1 MGSILQTAER
11 SSNLDPS
18 ENVIF
23 QRHLIAYKHCAN
35 LVNGTILE
43 IGCGEGYGISELSSN
58 ADRYIAIDK
67 FETQIPKS
75 LSNNVEFL
83 KMSVPP
89 LTKIPDNS
97 VDFVVSFQVIE
108 HIYDDEQFVSEA
120 YRVLKK
126 GGKFILTTP
135 NIYMTLS
142 RNPWH
147 IREYTPTQMR
157 EILQTSFSDVNV
169 NGVFGN
175 DLVMKYYNKNKE
187 SVQKYRRWDLFR
199 LEKNLPRWM
208 LQIPYDILNR
218 FNRYK
223 LQDKN
228 SKLVKQI
235 KYTDYNIK
243 DVSDSCLDFF
253 CVATK

>member
-1 MGSILQTAER
+1 MGGILQTAER
-11 SSNLDPS
+11 SSHLDPS

-23 QRHLIAYKHCAN
+23 QRHLKAYKHCAN
-35 LVNGTILE
+35 LVNGTVLE
-43 IGCGEGYGISELSSN
+43 LGCGEGYGISELSSHT
-58 ADRYIAIDK
+58 DRYIAIDK

-75 LSNNVEFL
+75 TLNNVEFL
-83 KMSVPP
+83 KMNVPP
-89 LTKIPDNS
+89 LTGIADNS

-120 YRVLKK
+120 YRVLRK

-147 IREYTPTQMR
+147 IREYTPMQMR
-157 EILQTSFSDVNV
+157 EILQTSFFDVEV
-169 NGVFGN
+169 NGIFGN
-175 DLVMKYYNKNKE
+175 EIVMQYYNKNKE
-187 SVQKYRRWDLFR
+187 SVQSYRKWDIFR

-208 LQIPYDILNR
+208 LRIPYDILNR
-218 FNRYK
+218 YNRYSLK
-223 LQDKN
+223 DKN
-228 SKLVKQI
+228 SKLVKEI
-235 KYTDYNIK
+235 KHTDYKIE

-253 CVATK
+253 CIATK